1 MTSTRIRPTISQ
13 FREDFPILRVE
24 KNGHP
29 IAYLDNGASS
39 QKPQVTLDAMDR
51 YWTTENANVHRGVH
65 LLAMRATTRYDQAR
79 ENLKTFLN
87 AGESADII
95 FTKGCTEAINLV
107 ASGMAFFPGDT
118 ILVSTMEHHSNIVP
132 WQMAAAKTGATV
144 RPIPVTD
151 LGELDLDAYRGLL
164 AEHRVR
170 LVACTHVSN
179 TLGTINPIAEII
191 RLAHEQDALVMV
203 DGAQAG
209 PHLLIDV
216 QTIDADFYTLSCH
229 KMYAPTGVGV
239 LYGKRYLLEA
249 LPPYQGGGDMIRT
262 VSFEGTTYAE
272 IPFKFEAG
280 TPNIGGVVGLGATV
294 EYLSAIGRELI
305 DTPSIEPKAVD
316 RESLA
321 VAFEAIHAQEMVL
334 LKRATEG
341 LSEIPGLQIQGQAP
355 QKAGIVSFTL
365 GDAHPH
371 DIGTIL
377 DSDGIAVRAGHHCCM
392 PLMRRLN
399 VPATARASFAF
410 YNTLEEAD
418 RLVESV
424 RRVQEMFAR

>member
-1 MTSTRIRPTISQ
+1 MTTTKIRPSITQ
-13 FREDFPILRVE
+13 FRDDFPILRVE
-24 KNGHP
+24 KNGQP
-29 IAYLDNGASS
+29 VAYLDNGASS
-39 QKPQVTLDAMDR
+39 QKPQATLDAMDR

-65 LLAMRATTRYDQAR
+65 LLAMRATTRFDQAR
-79 ENLKTFLN
+79 ETLRVFLN
-87 AGESADII
+87 ARESAEVI

-107 ASGMAFFPGDT
+107 AAGLSFAPGDT

-132 WQMAAAKTGATV
+132 WQMAAERTGAVV

-151 LGELDLDAYRGLL
+151 LGEIDLGAYRALL

-239 LYGKRYLLEA
+239 LYGKRHLLEA

-305 DTPSIEPKAVD
+305 DAPLGLPQAVD

-321 VAFEAIHAQEMVL
+321 VAFDAIHAQEMVL
-334 LKRATEG
+334 LERATDG

-355 QKAGIVSFTL
+355 HKAGIVSFTL
-365 GDAHPH
+365 NDAHPH

-410 YNTLEEAD
+410 YNTVEEVD
-418 RLVESV
+418 RLVDSV